1 MPLTHDASFSPLA
14 SAVQTP
20 EIAQTLFSPAPTF
33 PKLSVPFL
41 SSISLFPEAPSFRLP
56 TALSL
61 VFSELPH
68 ELSPLQSVS
77 ICVAPPVLP
86 TTSSSSSRL
95 PPVAVSKPLTSP
107 LQEVSIRPPALPL
120 FVIFNVRFLLI
131 QRLVVGVSVTLV
143 T

>member
-68 ELSPLQSVS
+68 ELSPLQSAS

-86 TTSSSSSRL
+86 TTSSYSRL
-95 PPVAVSKPLTSP
+95 PPIAVSKPLTSP

-120 FVIFNVRFLLI
+120 FVTFNVRFLLI
-131 QRLVVGVSVTLV
+131 HRFVVGVSVTLV